1 MIVCTDKN
9 EYSGYSK
16 YKSVECCRLLLE
28 ITFDALKER
37 IYALCSVWG
46 KCRKVIYTYKSVI

>member
-1 MIVCTDKN
+1 MNIP
-9 EYSGYSK
+9 GK

-28 ITFDALKER
+28 ITLTFDTLKER